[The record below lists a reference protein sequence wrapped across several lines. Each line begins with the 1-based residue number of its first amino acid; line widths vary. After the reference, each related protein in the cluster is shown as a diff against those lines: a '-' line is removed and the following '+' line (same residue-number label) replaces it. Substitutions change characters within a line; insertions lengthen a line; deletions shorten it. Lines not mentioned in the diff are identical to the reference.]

1 MKYLPASPDLSHLRK
16 QAKNLLRDAQAGQTP
31 ALQRFLEHL
40 PAVRGL
46 DFAALSQRALKL
58 ADAQSVIAREYGF
71 KSWTELKRYVVWKR
85 ADRAE
90 RIKTWLRWVYDGGAR
105 ERGLAQRMIREE
117 AELFSGDAAL
127 ACAIGDEAAIA
138 AAIARNADWV
148 RSPVGPFGMPPLVA
162 VTHAKFILEEGYEAP
177 LLASAR
183 LLLRHGADVNVSWT
197 DPRWP
202 DSPLSALYGAA
213 GKTHHVAMTRL
224 LLETGANPDDNES
237 LYHSVE
243 SCDPTCTQLLLD
255 AGARVTGTNAI
266 GRVLDYDKLDLLK
279 LLLSRGGDAKER
291 PWIHHAILR
300 GRSLEH
306 VRALAEAG
314 ADLHAKNDRGISL
327 YRWARALGRL
337 DVVELLRQFG
347 VEEPLT
353 DEEEFVAACARGDVG
368 AARAI
373 QARETDIFARL
384 TEEQLQT
391 LPRLA
396 AVGDLRAV
404 QTMLVLGWPREVKA
418 GWDATALNHAIF
430 QGDSRMAELLL
441 DSGAD
446 WRTKHGFGDNALGTL
461 SFASQAEDISDPA
474 PRDFLGCARALVA
487 HGAPPDAI
495 KKYVFSAEV
504 ADYFETLS

>member
-16 QAKNLLRDAQAGQTP
+16 QAKSLLRDAQAGQTP
-31 ALQRFLEHL
+31 ALQRFLEQL
-40 PAVRGL
+40 PTVRAL
-46 DFAALSQRALKL
+46 DLATISKHVLKL

-71 KSWTELKRYVVWKR
+71 KSWTELKRYVAWKR

-90 RIKTWLRWVYDGGAR
+90 RIKTWLSWAYDGNAR
-105 ERGLAQRMIREE
+105 ERGLAARMIREE
-117 AELFSGDAAL
+117 PELFSGDGAL
-127 ACAIGDEAAIA
+127 ACAMGDEAAIA
-138 AAIARNADWV
+138 AAIARNPDWAK
-148 RSPVGPFGMPPLVA
+148 SSVGPFGMPPLVA
-162 VTHAKFILEEGYEAP
+162 VTHSKLIVEEGFEAP
-177 LLASAR
+177 LLASAQ
-183 LLLRHGADVNVSWT
+183 LLLAHGADVNVAWT

-213 GKTHHVAMTRL
+213 GKTHNAPMTRL
-224 LLETGANPDDNES
+224 LLEAGASPDDNES
-237 LYHSVE
+237 LYHSAE
-243 SCDPTCTQLLLD
+243 SRDPTCTQLLLD
-255 AGARVTGTNAI
+255 ASARVVGTNAI

-279 LLLSRGGDAKER
+279 LLLNRGGDAKER

-314 ADLHAKNDRGISL
+314 ADLKAKNDRGISL
-327 YRWARALGRL
+327 YRWARALGRS
-337 DVVELLRQFG
+337 DVVELLHEFG
-347 VEEPLT
+347 VEESLT
-353 DEEEFVAACARGDVG
+353 NEEEFVAACARGDEV

-373 QARETDIFARL
+373 QARTSDIFSRL

-396 AVGDLRAV
+396 AVGDLHAV
-404 QTMLVLGWPREVKA
+404 QTMLVLGWPREVKV

-430 QGDSRMAELLL
+430 QGDARMAELLL

-474 PRDFLGCARALVA
+474 PRDFLGCARALIA
-487 HGAPPDAI
+487 HGVSMDAI

-504 ADYFETLS
+504 ADYFETLA